1 MSGWRWYCM
10 ECHADLGPVVGK
22 HKGTCPRC
30 GSKSAYATPRGS
42 DVQPKLVKEQ
52 GRRANEQEL
61 YG

>member
-10 ECHADLGPVVGK
+10 VCHADLGPVVGK

-42 DVQPKLVKEQ
+42 DVQPKLVE
-52 GRRANEQEL
+52 EQEV
-61 YG
+61 GR